1 MLGLTLPLPSQLP
14 VASGLPWKTMAP
26 LHKEVWNA
34 TLRPH
39 ALLLLHPLLTRR
51 VIHMLADWRHFAF
64 VNRVNT
70 EPLPQKE
77 TQDRDCLTV
86 PEEGGKE
93 KEKTSNTQ
101 IP

>member
-34 TLRPH
+34 TSRPH

-77 TQDRDCLTV
+77 TQDGTV
-86 PEEGGKE
+86 
-93 KEKTSNTQ
+93 
-101 IP
+101 